1 MPTSCRIQCIKTMDA
16 NQTLKALTS
25 VSAKWKKC
33 KNLHNIAY
41 NSHTL
46 DSVLLCKYSDLL
58 Q

>member
-1 MPTSCRIQCIKTMDA
+1 MHTSCRIQCIKTMDA

-46 DSVLLCKYSDLL
+46 DSVLLCKYPNLL
-58 Q
+58 